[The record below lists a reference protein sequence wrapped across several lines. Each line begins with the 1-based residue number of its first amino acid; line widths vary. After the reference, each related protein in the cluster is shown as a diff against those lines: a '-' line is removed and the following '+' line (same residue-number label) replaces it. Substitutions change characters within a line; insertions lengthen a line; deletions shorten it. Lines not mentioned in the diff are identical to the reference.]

1 MIDNTCLFLLSL
13 VRKPTLYTANI
24 LVCVL
29 VYDISS
35 SSAFLTVLDVCK
47 NNRMDF
53 KTESTNFKVYV
64 ASNL

>member
-13 VRKPTLYTANI
+13 VRKPTLYTTNI

-29 VYDISS
+29 VYDIS

-47 NNRMDF
+47 NNGMDF